1 MSRGDCAIQ
10 QLTSRL
16 WTHTRWSP
24 QGGTNSSREVQT
36 LLLCMKS
43 REEKVR
49 GPGPG
54 SPGPNSSLGAE
65 HLLRCSLPGAGP
77 LRREER
83 EAEIPPTVLP
93 F

>member
-1 MSRGDCAIQ
+1 MVTA
-10 QLTSRL
+10 LY
-16 WTHTRWSP
+16 
-24 QGGTNSSREVQT
+24 NSSPAGYGRIRGGRRKGALTLRERYKT
-36 LLLCMKS
+36 LLPCIKS

-65 HLLRCSLPGAGP
+65 HLLRCSLPGAEP

-83 EAEIPPTVLP
+83 G
-93 F
+93 